1 MDILISVAAE
11 FWSTMAP
18 TTWFMVLGLL
28 VSFSFLKKILF

>member
-11 FWSTMAP
+11 FWNTIVP

-28 VSFSFLKKILF
+28 ISFSFLKKILF